1 MLQRHGIG
9 KGDRVVIN
17 MPMIREPAIAMLGC
31 ATYGAVHSV
40 VFGGFA
46 AHNLA
51 IRMDDAEAKMVI
63 TVDAG
68 LRGGKVI
75 NYKNLVNQGVEQATV
90 KPEHVLVINRG
101 ILPFEPKNIDVDYA
115 TQRRISCEANAIV
128 EPVWFESN
136 TRSYL
141 LYTSGTTGIDK
152 RRAT

>member
-1 MLQRHGIG
+1 
-9 KGDRVVIN
+9 
-17 MPMIREPAIAMLGC
+17 MPMILEAAYAMLAC
-31 ATYGAVHSV
+31 ARIGAVHSV

-90 KPEHVLVINRG
+90 KPEHVLVVNRG
-101 ILPFEPKNIDVDYA
+101 ILPFEAQDDRCRLCY
-115 TQRRISCEANAIV
+115 
-128 EPVWFESN
+128 
-136 TRSYL
+136 
-141 LYTSGTTGIDK
+141 
-152 RRAT
+152 